1 MDDKITLL
9 SKWNRDEVLKSIEK
23 WIKIWRINVLA
34 ENRYIT
40 LFDCLK
46 IDLFKWCDHH
56 RVQCINFSL
65 ILSQSTSCKII
76 LKWIVKKIW
85 KLKWALKY
93 SPVFA
98 SVWIY
103 CNQIKPQINDV
114 ILELNFWTHIHPIL
128 AKWVNIVVC

>member
-56 RVQCINFSL
+56 RVQCINCHNRLLVKLFWNESL
-65 ILSQSTSCKII
+65 
-76 LKWIVKKIW
+76 KKYE
-85 KLKWALKY
+85 KSGFQAALKF

-98 SVWIY
+98 AVLI
-103 CNQIKPQINDV
+103 CCIQIKPQINDV
-114 ILELNFWTHIHPIL
+114 ILPLNFWTRVHPIL
-128 AKWVNIVVC
+128 AKWVDIVVC